1 MVNMTTANELYSEC
15 VVFFFG
21 SSDQEQR
28 EFEAIAHVRD
38 SVQMVENAI
47 LERDQVWNRRWLRE
61 TLVWQNAC
69 WNRNL
74 VSSVFMR
81 MINWLVKYIDIRL
94 RICDGLRIWDL
105 CCWLLS
111 LKITIAHVNIARAFF
126 FFTLRVQEINF
137 FVCSQALVREQ
148 QKTQEVGRLQE
159 VINKILREA
168 GKRTREEVIV
178 RRI

>member
-1 MVNMTTANELYSEC
+1 MTDC
-15 VVFFFG
+15 VY
-21 SSDQEQR
+21 
-28 EFEAIAHVRD
+28 
-38 SVQMVENAI
+38 
-47 LERDQVWNRRWLRE
+47 E
-61 TLVWQNAC
+61 TFVLLITFLKDNNC
-69 WNRNL
+69 TR
-74 VSSVFMR
+74 
-81 MINWLVKYIDIRL
+81 KY
-94 RICDGLRIWDL
+94 C
-105 CCWLLS
+105 
-111 LKITIAHVNIARAFF
+111 ARFF